1 MNDDVSALI
10 DTEDA
15 GTARHHW
22 LFALLLGMLFGGIGV
37 LANWLVMRA
46 LG

>member
-1 MNDDVSALI
+1 MNEDASALLG
-10 DTEDA
+10 TEDA

-22 LFALLLGMLFGGIGV
+22 LFAVLLGIVFGGIGV
-37 LANWLVMRA
+37 LVNWIVLRA